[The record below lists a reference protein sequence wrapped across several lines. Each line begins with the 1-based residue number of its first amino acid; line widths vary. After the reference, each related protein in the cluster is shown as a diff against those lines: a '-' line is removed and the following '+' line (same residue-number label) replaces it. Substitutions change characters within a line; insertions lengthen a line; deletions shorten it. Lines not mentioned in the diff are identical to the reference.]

1 MNNFTKNNFY
11 NEISDIKI
19 NDCELIRFESF
30 DNLIN
35 SWVGIARGADDIV
48 DLSLL
53 TDDELNRLEELSKKL
68 HNPKIPNNTDVKFY
82 FTSEGFTTFKEIV
95 YLWIKSNVLDRFRTV
110 IISKP
115 NKVYYE
121 DKYQVALKQSR

>member
-1 MNNFTKNNFY
+1 MNNFTKNDFY

-19 NDCELIRFESF
+19 NDCELVRFESF

-35 SWVGIARGADDIV
+35 SWVGIARGTDDIV

-53 TDDELNRLEELSKKL
+53 TDDELDRLEELSKKL
-68 HNPKIPNNTDVKFY
+68 YNPEIPNNINIKFY
-82 FTSEGFTTFKEIV
+82 FTSEGFATFKEIV
-95 YLWIKSNVLDRFRTV
+95 YLWTKSNVLDRFRTV
-110 IISKP
+110 IIPKP

-121 DKYQVALKQSR
+121 DKYQVALQQSR